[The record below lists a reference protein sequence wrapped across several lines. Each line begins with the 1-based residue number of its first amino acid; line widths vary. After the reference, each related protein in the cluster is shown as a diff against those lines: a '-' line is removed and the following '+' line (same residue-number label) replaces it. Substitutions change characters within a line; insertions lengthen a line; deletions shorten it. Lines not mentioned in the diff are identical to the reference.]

1 MLKRKKIKKVTAKE
15 KKALV
20 AKGGT
25 KFLICKECEITEV
38 KTNSDTTAVTCGL
51 CVAKMMGMPDP
62 PKHLQRSGRPAGWHF
77 KNYFEHEGK
86 VYSKGVEITDSD
98 EIKELKLQN
107 KSSKATKA
115 TKKTTTKKV
124 SKKTTSKKKTS
135 TRGRKRV
142 NTTR

>member
-25 KFLICKECEITEV
+25 KFLICKECEITEI
-38 KTNSDTTAVTCGL
+38 KTNSDTTAVTCGF
-51 CVAKMMGMPDP
+51 CVAKMMGMPEQ
-62 PKHLQRSGRPAGWHF
+62 PKHLQRSGRPKGWHF

-86 VYSKGVEITDSD
+86 VYSKGVEITDPD

-107 KSSKATKA
+107 KSSKATKKSA
-115 TKKTTTKKV
+115 TKKV

-135 TRGRKRV
+135 TRGRKSA

>member
-1 MLKRKKIKKVTAKE
+1 MLKRKKIKKITAKE

-25 KFLICKECEITEV
+25 KFLICKECGITEI
-38 KTNSDTTAVTCGL
+38 KTNSDTTAVTCGF
-51 CVAKMMGMPDP
+51 CVAKMVGMPDP

-107 KSSKATKA
+107 KSSKTTNKA
-115 TKKTTTKKV
+115 PTKKV
-124 SKKTTSKKKTS
+124 SKKATSKKKPS
-135 TRGRKRV
+135 TRGRKRA